1 VAPGTLAEV
10 VVPFVDERRGF
21 LDRLSPADRDAL
33 VATGREH
40 SYRRDA
46 VVFHEGDRSG
56 YAVLIVAGRVK
67 IVTSASDGTETVLSL
82 RGPGDLVGEMAV
94 IDDPATPRSA
104 TVVAIEPLRCRVLLG
119 VDLLAYFDRHPR
131 AMVEL
136 LRMLAARLRASDQRR
151 VEHGAYTTT
160 HRLAALLVELADAY
174 GRPDDLGLRVEAGLS
189 QVELAG
195 LVGASRESVARGL
208 ALLRDKGYIATGRRS
223 LLVRNLAGLRA
234 FAR

>member
-1 VAPGTLAEV
+1 MAPGTLAEV
-10 VVPFVDERRGF
+10 GGIEGERGGF

-33 VATGREH
+33 LAAGRER

-46 VVFHEGDRSG
+46 VVFHEGDRGG
-56 YAVLIVAGRVK
+56 YALLIVAGRVK

-104 TVVAIEPLRCRVLLG
+104 TVTAIEQLRCRVLLG
-119 VDLLAYFDRHPR
+119 ADLLAYFESHPR
-131 AMVEL
+131 AIVEL
-136 LRMLAARLRASDQRR
+136 LRMLVARLRVSDQRR

-160 HRLAALLVELADAY
+160 RRLAALLVELSDAF
-174 GRPDDLGLRVEAGLS
+174 GKPDDQGLRINAGLS

-208 ALLRDKGYIATGRRS
+208 AVLRDKGYIATGRRS
-223 LLVRNLAGLRA
+223 LLVRNLDGLRA
-234 FAR
+234 YAR